1 MTRRTLLGIWAHPDD
16 ETSASGASMARAVQE
31 GADVHVVTATR
42 GEWGAL
48 GSGGL
53 VLTREELPAVREAE
67 LRAVLASYGVQN
79 PPVLLGYEDGHLAD
93 APEAEVVARLLEV
106 MRRVRPSVVLTF
118 GPHGISR
125 HPDHRAL
132 HRAATAAFLRYQ
144 EHAPDARLYY
154 FALPA
159 HVIEAYS
166 LELDGMEAEPNIV
179 VEAEGYWALKVAALR
194 SYRSQEDAQQL
205 AGYLESGQ
213 WREESFHQ
221 AHPPLPAGTV
231 LGSLWG

>member
-1 MTRRTLLGIWAHPDD
+1 MHPRTLLGIWAHPDD
-16 ETSASGASMARAVQE
+16 ETSASGALMARCAAE
-31 GADVHVVTATR
+31 GVDVHVITATR

-79 PPVLLGYEDGHLAD
+79 PPALLGYEDGHLE
-93 APEAEVVARLLEV
+93 EASEPEVVARVLEV
-106 MRRVRPSVVLTF
+106 MHRVRPDVVLTF

-132 HRAATAAFLRYQ
+132 HHAATAAFLRYQ
-144 EHAPDARLYY
+144 AHAPAARLCY

-159 HVIEAYS
+159 SIIADFD
-166 LELDGMEAEPNIV
+166 LGLDGMEADPNIV
-179 VEAEGYWALKVAALR
+179 IEAGEFWARKVAALR
-194 SYRSQEDAQQL
+194 SYRSQEDAQML
-205 AGYLESGQ
+205 AEYMEAGSWQQET
-213 WREESFHQ
+213 FHQ
-221 AHPPLPAGTV
+221 AHPPLPPGTV
-231 LGSLWG
+231 LDALWG